1 MIGPRTNLWTGITC
15 VAFAVTLLVWI
26 IPEYGGGGFAFG
38 LPPQLVATI
47 GAWVML
53 VFAAGLAVQSLVAL
67 LRQGAPLVLLP
78 GLSALWHHVWP
89 FVYVL
94 AFIVAA
100 AFLPLTW
107 IAPLLIGCL
116 LFMLGE
122 RRWPVFLVATLAPT
136 AGLYVLTVYL
146 MKIGVV

>member
-1 MIGPRTNLWTGITC
+1 MRINLWTGVVC
-15 VAFAVTLLVWI
+15 VVFAVTLLAWVV
-26 IPEYGGGGFAFG
+26 PEHGGGGFAYG

-53 VFAAGLAVQSLVAL
+53 VFALGLTLQSLIGL
-67 LRQGAPLVLLP
+67 LRLRAPLVVVP
-78 GLSALWHHVWP
+78 GLGALWHHIWP
-89 FVYVL
+89 FAYVL

-100 AFLPLTW
+100 AYLPLTW

-122 RRWPVFLVATLAPT
+122 RRWPVLVLATLGPT